1 MEGTATLGFS
11 DNDTGTV
18 MIKSDISGNPSGTVI
33 ITDTNTEGEAENDAF
48 GIDTVIITSNEDGTG
63 TVVIKQ

>member
-1 MEGTATLGFS
+1 MEGTATLGYS
-11 DNDTGTV
+11 DNDNGTV
-18 MIKSDISGNPSGTVI
+18 LIKSDTPGKVSGTVI

-48 GIDTVIITSNEDGTG
+48 GVDTVVITTNEDGTG